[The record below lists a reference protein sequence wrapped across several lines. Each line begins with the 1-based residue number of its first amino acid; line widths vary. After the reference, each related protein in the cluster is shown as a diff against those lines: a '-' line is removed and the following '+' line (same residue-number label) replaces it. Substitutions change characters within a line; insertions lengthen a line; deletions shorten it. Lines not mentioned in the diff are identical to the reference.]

1 MTPEDITACTE
12 DMTTG
17 ITTAAGS
24 DILVSARDIGVRW
37 GERWII
43 RHVDLRVERG
53 MLVSLIGA
61 NGAGKS
67 TCAKAVLGLIDIDEG
82 AIERAPVTVGYV
94 PQRLAISPTLP
105 LTLRRLMTLT
115 GRFPRRDID
124 AALAAVGLERLGD
137 PPIATLSGGEF
148 QRLLL
153 ARALIDRP
161 DLLVLDEPA
170 QGVDLSGAGVFHELI
185 EEVRRTLG
193 CGILIISHDLE
204 QAVKTGDDVVV
215 LVPHEHDER
224 AQAQERPATD
234 SGVAAG

>member
-1 MTPEDITACTE
+1 M
-12 DMTTG
+12 
-17 ITTAAGS
+17 TAAGS
-24 DILVSARDIGVRW
+24 DILVSARDVGVRR

-67 TCAKAVLGLIDIDEG
+67 TCAKAVLGLIEIDEG
-82 AIERAPVTVGYV
+82 AIERAPVAMGYV
-94 PQRLAISPTLP
+94 PQRLSISPTLP

-124 AALAAVGLERLGD
+124 AALAAVGLDRLGD

-215 LVPHEHDER
+215 LVPHEHDEK
-224 AQAQERPATD
+224 AQERPA
-234 SGVAAG
+234 AAG

>member
-1 MTPEDITACTE
+1 MSPV
-12 DMTTG
+12 
-17 ITTAAGS
+17 GS
-24 DILVSARDIGVRW
+24 APLVSARDIGVRRS
-37 GERWII
+37 ERWII
-43 RHVDLRVERG
+43 RHVDVQVPRG
-53 MLVSLIGA
+53 ALVYVIGA

-67 TCAKAVLGLIDIDEG
+67 TCAKAVLGLIEIDEG
-82 AIERAPVTVGYV
+82 AVERAPDLAVGYV

-115 GRFPRRDID
+115 RRFPRKEIE

-137 PPIATLSGGEF
+137 PPVSTLSGGEF

-153 ARALIDRP
+153 ARALAERP

-170 QGVDLSGAGVFHELI
+170 QGVDVSGADVFHELI

-193 CGILIISHDLE
+193 CGILIISHDIEL
-204 QAVKTGDDVVV
+204 AVRTGDDVCV

-224 AQAQERPATD
+224 
-234 SGVAAG
+234 SGGNVGDYARVPGA